1 MIVCR
6 LSARSGPGV
15 SVRHGQARSC
25 TRDRSRHGAP
35 TIGWPGRTL
44 AEPVARAI

>member
-6 LSARSGPGV
+6 LSARSGLGV
-15 SVRHGQARSC
+15 CARHGQARSC

-35 TIGWPGRTL
+35 ATGWPGRTP